1 MAHRPLKILNLIAK
15 AQKLLKKLQIKG
27 NIDAID

>member
-1 MAHRPLKILNLIAK
+1 MAHRPPKILNLIAK
-15 AQKLLKKLQIKG
+15 AQKSLKKLQIKG